1 MLINKTLLGLKC
13 FQNPMMLIQ
22 MREFAKASHYVGA
35 NDYIRQ
41 EKHQMRKY
49 GMKRH
54 FYDNIPLIQRQVPK
68 DQYREGLSGEE
79 LAPYSEEVK

>member
-1 MLINKTLLGLKC
+1 M
-13 FQNPMMLIQ
+13 QA
-22 MREFAKASHYVGA
+22 RYFAQASHYVGS

-41 EKHQMRKY
+41 EKKQMRKY

-68 DQYREGLSGEE
+68 DQYRAGLSAEE
-79 LAPYSEEVK
+79 LAPYSDEVK